1 MPEFRLSGRKWFA
14 RTLTARLDFSVNF
27 PKPPRSA
34 VGGVGGL
41 KKSKWKNVFSKK
53 SGLFYAR
60 ESVYRWCTKG
70 LKSVTRLPVRVRN
83 LSKADK

>member
-1 MPEFRLSGRKWFA
+1 MHLTYPLDSQNLDLSEQVRMQSLVS
-14 RTLTARLDFSVNF
+14 LTT
-27 PKPPRSA
+27 SA
-34 VGGVGGL
+34 P
-41 KKSKWKNVFSKK
+41 
-53 SGLFYAR
+53 R